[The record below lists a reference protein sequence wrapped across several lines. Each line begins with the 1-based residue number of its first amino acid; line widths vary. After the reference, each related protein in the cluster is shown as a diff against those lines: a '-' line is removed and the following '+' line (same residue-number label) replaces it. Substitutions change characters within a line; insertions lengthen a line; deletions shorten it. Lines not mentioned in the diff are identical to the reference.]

1 MKCTTLVLNILT
13 SYAPN
18 LSEEIILTRWVMQLG
33 LSEVQFR
40 ELSGEWFEITST
52 ITPEFYDTKF
62 CYQ

>member
-1 MKCTTLVLNILT
+1 
-13 SYAPN
+13 
-18 LSEEIILTRWVMQLG
+18 MQLG